1 VIADIAVIG
10 SLTHED
16 TKEHIGKPAARN
28 CHLEMTVAKGVAKL
42 DCPHVRV
49 LFSQLFAARR
59 PWG

>member
-16 TKEHIGKPAARN
+16 TKEHRGKPADGN

-42 DCPHVRV
+42 GCPHV
-49 LFSQLFAARR
+49 
-59 PWG
+59 